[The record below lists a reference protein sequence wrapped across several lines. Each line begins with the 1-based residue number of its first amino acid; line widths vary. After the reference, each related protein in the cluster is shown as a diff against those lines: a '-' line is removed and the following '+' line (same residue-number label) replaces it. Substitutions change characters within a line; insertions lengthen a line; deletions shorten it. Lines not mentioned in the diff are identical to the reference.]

1 MFTYS
6 AVLATVEDPD
16 LKPDVNDG
24 HKTATDSSS
33 GWGRVLCVC
42 VCVRVR
48 VCVCV
53 CVLYKLCSCL
63 HMAVLT
69 VGNKNSSQP
78 CRKETILSLALL

>member
-33 GWGRVLCVC
+33 GWEIK
-42 VCVRVR
+42 

-53 CVLYKLCSCL
+53 CVCVQYKLCSCL
-63 HMAVLT
+63 HMALQFVLT

-78 CRKETILSLALL
+78 CRKGTILSLALL

>member
-33 GWGRVLCVC
+33 GWEIK
-42 VCVRVR
+42 

-53 CVLYKLCSCL
+53 CVC
-63 HMAVLT
+63 AV
-69 VGNKNSSQP
+69 
-78 CRKETILSLALL
+78 

>member
-16 LKPDVNDG
+16 LKPHVNDG

-33 GWGRVLCVC
+33 GWEIK
-42 VCVRVR
+42 

-53 CVLYKLCSCL
+53 CVCVCSINYAHAYIWLY
-63 HMAVLT
+63 
-69 VGNKNSSQP
+69 
-78 CRKETILSLALL
+78 SLF